1 METYEKFSVTRIR
14 GDKKEIFDDDVVTEA
29 PLTIF
34 LNGSEFVTII
44 CTPEYIHELVLG
56 YLHSER
62 LIRDKNDIVSS
73 VIDEERNIAQLDI
86 AQEDGSAPG
95 LQLKRFITPG
105 CFFYT
110 TTNLGA
116 EKINSKL
123 TILSSKLLALTR
135 EVATHSGLYK
145 ITGGVHS
152 AALCD
157 QSGVLLFREDVGRHN
172 AVDKIIGHCLLK
184 GMSVE
189 DKILITSGRIS
200 SAVMVKIINARIP
213 IIVSYSAPTTES
225 IKLSDNFGIT
235 LVGFARGK
243 RINVYTNGQRILE
256 SEMSGNPSV

>member
-1 METYEKFSVTRIR
+1 METYEKFAVTRIR
-14 GDKKEIFDDDVVTEA
+14 GDKKEIFNDDVVTET

-34 LNGSEFVTII
+34 LNGREFVTII
-44 CTPEYIHELVLG
+44 CTPEHIHELVLG
-56 YLHSER
+56 YLYSER
-62 LIRDKNDIVSS
+62 LIKHKNDVVSS
-73 VIDEERNIAQLDI
+73 VIDEERNIAQLEI
-86 AQEDGSAPG
+86 TQVEGFTPG
-95 LQLKRFITPG
+95 VRLKRYITPG

-110 TTNLGA
+110 TANVGA
-116 EKINSKL
+116 DKINSNL
-123 TILSSKLLALTR
+123 TILSSQLLALTR

-172 AVDKIIGHCLLK
+172 AVDKIIGHCLLD
-184 GMSVE
+184 GMSTQ

-200 SAVMVKIINARIP
+200 SAVMVKIINSRIP

-225 IKLSDNFGIT
+225 IKLSDHFGIT

-256 SEMSGNPSV
+256 SEAGGDLSV